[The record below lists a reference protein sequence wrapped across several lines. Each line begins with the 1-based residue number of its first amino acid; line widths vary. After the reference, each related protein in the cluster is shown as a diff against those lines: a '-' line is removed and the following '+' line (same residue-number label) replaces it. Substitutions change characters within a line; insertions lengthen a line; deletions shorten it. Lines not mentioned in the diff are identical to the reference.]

1 MTKQLLSMYDAQKS
15 WKLRTMKDYLKTLP
29 QYIIPKHGLTRFAG
43 LMANVKRPAVKDK
56 LIRDF
61 IVKYN
66 VNMQEAEHEDPTH
79 YACFNDFFI
88 RKLKPNAR
96 PVADSDIISPVD
108 GAVSEAGRISAGQ
121 ILQAKGRY
129 YTVEDFLACDASLSK
144 QFNQGCFA
152 TLYLSPKDYHRV
164 HMPVAGRLLQMI
176 YVPGKLFSVQPT
188 TARVVPQLFAR
199 NERLIAFF
207 DTPVGLMAMG
217 LVGATIV
224 GAIGTSWGG
233 DITRTKN
240 KQYFEYPQ
248 AIELQKGDEMGYFK
262 LGSTVVL
269 MFAEGESIRFAEKI
283 RAGSPIKYGEELGR
297 CLV

>member
-1 MTKQLLSMYDAQKS
+1 MYDAK
-15 WKLRTMKDYLKTLP
+15 KIIETAMHKDFLKTLP
-29 QYIIPKHGLTRFAG
+29 QYFIPKKSLTSFAG
-43 LMANVKRPAVKDK
+43 LMANVKNSHVKNY
-56 LIRDF
+56 LIRNF
-61 IVKYN
+61 IAKYN
-66 VNMQEAEHEDPTH
+66 VNMQEAAQEDPTA

-88 RKLKPNAR
+88 RHLKQGLR
-96 PVADSDIISPVD
+96 PIAATDIVSPVD
-108 GAVSEAGRISAGQ
+108 GIVSEAGKIVEGQ

-129 YTVEDFLACDASLSK
+129 YSVDDFLACDESLSN
-144 QFNQGCFA
+144 QFKQGCFA

-164 HMPVAGRLLQMI
+164 HMPVSGQLRRMV

-199 NERLIAFF
+199 NERLIAYF

-233 DITRTKN
+233 DITRSKT
-240 KQYFEYPQ
+240 QETFHYQQSIDLP
-248 AIELQKGDEMGYFK
+248 KGAEMGYFK

-269 MFAEGESIRFAEKI
+269 LFAEGNSIQFAQNI
-283 RAGSPIKYGEELGR
+283 QAGAAIKFGEALAEYR
-297 CLV
+297 